1 MSILIKLREQRNAKA
16 QEARKLRDDNTGAW
30 TPELDAQCNA
40 ILDEVDKIDKQIE
53 TEMRLTAAMGQP
65 ADLPANAQITG
76 GAPNGADGKCYRNLG
91 EQLLDVRAATGRAP
105 GTVGDIDAM
114 QRLQNAAAGGAG
126 TAVGSDGGFLVQSD
140 FTTELLKL
148 MHDAAPLAGM
158 CRHIPIGANSNRLE
172 APIVDETSR
181 ATGSRWGGIQVY
193 RTHEAGTVTATKPK
207 FGKLQLDLEKT
218 MGLVYV
224 TEEGLRD
231 AVSLTSIIQ
240 QGFSEEFA
248 FKLTDEIVRGTG
260 AGEPLGIL
268 NSAALIK
275 VAKENSQGDG
285 TIVYENV
292 LNMWSRMYARSRA
305 NSYWIINQECEP
317 QLYSM
322 SMAVGTGG
330 VPVYMSATGISGTP
344 YATLFG
350 RPVMPI
356 EQASA
361 LGDVGDIMLVDMSQY
376 LIIEKG
382 GMQAD
387 ESIHVQF
394 LYDETAYRFI
404 TRNNGMPLWRTAL
417 TPYKGANT
425 LSPFVALAAR

>member
-1 MSILIKLREQRNAKA
+1 MSILSKLREQRNAKA
-16 QEARKLRDDNTGAW
+16 QEARKLRDDNSGEW

-40 ILDEVDKIDKQIE
+40 LLDEVDTLDKQIE
-53 TEMRLTAAMGQP
+53 TEMRLNASMGQP
-65 ADLPANAQITG
+65 ADLPAGVQISG
-76 GAPNGADGKCYRNLG
+76 GAPADADGRCYRNLG
-91 EQLLDVRAATGRAP
+91 EQLLDVRAATPGRS
-105 GTVGDIDAM
+105 GHIDSRAM
-114 QRLQNAAAGGAG
+114 ERLQNAAAGGAG
-126 TAVGSDGGFLVQSD
+126 TAVGSDGGFLVQAD
-140 FTTELLKL
+140 FTTSLLGL

-158 CRHIPIGANSNRLE
+158 CRHIPIGPNSNRLE

-193 RTHEAGTVTATKPK
+193 RTYEAGTVTAAKPK
-207 FGKLQLDLEKT
+207 FAKLQLDLEKT

-231 AVSLTSIIQ
+231 AVSLSAIIQ
-240 QGFSEEFA
+240 QGFAEEFA

-260 AGEPLGIL
+260 VGEPLGIL
-268 NSAALIK
+268 NSAALIS
-275 VAKENSQGDG
+275 VSKESGQSAD
-285 TIVYENV
+285 TIVFENI
-292 LNMWSRMYARSRA
+292 LKMWSRMYARSRA

-330 VPVYMSATGISGTP
+330 VPVYMPANGISGSP
-344 YATLFG
+344 FATLFG

-361 LGDVGDIMLVDMSQY
+361 LGDLGDIMLVDMSQY

-382 GMQAD
+382 GLQAN

-425 LSPFVALAAR
+425 LSPFVALEAR